1 MEVIPSR
8 RLTAVKPYIFSEIA
22 LWRKAAEAKGL
33 EVIDLGRGG
42 PDLGPYG
49 EAVEELAVT
58 AADPAKY
65 SYTPYTG
72 SPELLVAIV
81 RWFSR
86 RFSVDIAGDDV
97 ALLPGSKGGLSRLNL
112 ALADP
117 HDTVILPDPAFPSY
131 ASAAAVA
138 GLEVYRLELKSE
150 LGWHPDL
157 AGIPEEVAE
166 RARFILLNYP
176 NNPTGS
182 VTTESLLT
190 ELVSWARRT
199 RTLVVYDNAYQFV
212 TYDGN
217 EPLSILSVPGAE
229 EVAVEFHTFSKVY
242 GMAGVRIA
250 FAAGHS
256 QAIAALK
263 KIEVFYQAG
272 IFAPSL
278 AAATVALN
286 EGDAAVADAV
296 AVYLDRRETVSAL
309 LDGMGW
315 QHEKPGGATYFW
327 LKLPGGKGEDVAF
340 CRGLLETTGVVL
352 TPGSAF
358 GEAGRGYVRLSLT
371 QPRERLERALELI
384 GKYSGERE

>member
-1 MEVIPSR
+1 MEATPSR

-22 LWRKAAEAKGL
+22 LWRQAAAAGGRRI
-33 EVIDLGRGG
+33 IDLGRGG
-42 PDLGPYG
+42 PDLAPYG

-72 SPELLVAIV
+72 SPELLDAIV
-81 RWFSR
+81 RWYQR
-86 RFSVDIAGDDV
+86 RFRVKISSGDI

-131 ASAAAVA
+131 AGAASVA
-138 GLEVYRLELKSE
+138 GLEVRHLELKSR
-150 LGWHPDL
+150 LGWRPDL
-157 AGIPEEVAE
+157 GGIPNEVAE
-166 RARFILLNYP
+166 RARFILLNFP
-176 NNPTGS
+176 NNPTGAAA
-182 VTTESLLT
+182 TEDFLS
-190 ELVSWARRT
+190 ELVDWARRT
-199 RTLVVYDNAYQFV
+199 RTLVVYDNAYQLITF
-212 TYDGN
+212 DGN
-217 EPLSILSVPGAE
+217 EPLSILSIPGAE
-229 EVAVEFHTFSKVY
+229 EVAVEFHTLSKAY
-242 GMAGVRIA
+242 AMSGVRIA

-256 QAIAALK
+256 QAIAAIK
-263 KIEVFYQAG
+263 KVEVLYQAG

-286 EGDAAVADAV
+286 DGDDAVADAV
-296 AVYLDRRETVSAL
+296 AVYLDRREAVSAL

-327 LKLPGGKGEDVAF
+327 LKLPGRGGGDVAF
-340 CRGLLETTGVVL
+340 CKDLLETTGVVL

-384 GKYSGERE
+384 GKYLGER